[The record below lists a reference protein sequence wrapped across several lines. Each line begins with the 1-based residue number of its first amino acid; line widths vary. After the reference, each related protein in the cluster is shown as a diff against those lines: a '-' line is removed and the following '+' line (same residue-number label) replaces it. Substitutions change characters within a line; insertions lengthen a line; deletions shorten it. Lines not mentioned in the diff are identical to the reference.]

1 MSRLKVGDRVVLN
14 KKYIEY
20 ENNKNKVF
28 KIIGFEKI
36 CGTYCAYLDGFGAYA
51 YDGLERYGETWR
63 MSEILIKNMALPKQG
78 WKRLILLPDGEVR
91 EICGD
96 EAVRSTDA
104 RAVELPPHGD
114 LIDRSKLVLHGRV
127 DDFGDLQEMNDYY
140 DATEVMNA
148 PTILE
153 ASK

>member
-1 MSRLKVGDRVVLN
+1 
-14 KKYIEY
+14 
-20 ENNKNKVF
+20 
-28 KIIGFEKI
+28 
-36 CGTYCAYLDGFGAYA
+36 
-51 YDGLERYGETWR
+51 
-63 MSEILIKNMALPKQG
+63 MSEILIKNMEMPKQG

-96 EAVRSTDA
+96 EAVRATDA
-104 RAVELPPHGD
+104 RAIELPPHGD